1 MTSHPISWLL
11 LALPLLSAAIIQLVF
26 PRNGKIAGWLATGAA
41 GAMLLL
47 SLVLLGAAPADG
59 IGPWFSWSQAG
70 GIDIHIGLR
79 LDPLATRMM
88 LVVTGVGFLVH
99 VFSLGYMAEDDARA
113 RYFAGLSVFMF
124 SMTGIVLADNFLMMF
139 IFWELV
145 GLSSYI
151 LIGHW
156 YRKPTASAAANKA
169 FLTNRIGDFGFM
181 IGILMLWGITG
192 HFDFGGMKS
201 WAAST
206 PADPHSFL
214 MNTTLLLVFCGAVG
228 KSAQFPLHVWLPD
241 AMEGP
246 TPVSALIHAATMVAA
261 GVYMLVR
268 LQVTIG
274 AAWFEGT
281 AGTAIASIG
290 AITMVLA
297 ALIAIRQDDI
307 KRVLA
312 YSTLSQLGYMIMAV
326 GCCAGSAAMFH
337 LYTHAWFKALLF
349 LGSGAVIYACHHE
362 QNIWKMGGLAKRM
375 PVTTFSFAAG
385 TAALIAIPG
394 TSGFFSKEQ
403 ILAKALHHNPVFF
416 WLGAGVAALTA
427 FYMTRLCLVAFF
439 GKPRSE
445 HAEHAE
451 EVGPAMKWPLVA
463 LAVLAL
469 VSGFGFIASRLAPHY
484 EAHEFHFGLVFFIS
498 LAALLGGAAAAWLLY
513 SGEKDSDP
521 LADSAP
527 GRALANGLGF
537 DALYA
542 RIIAYGQDGTAAV
555 VHFFD
560 ELVINGLL
568 VGGSARVTQSCGLLF
583 RRLQSGSL
591 QAYALVVALG
601 VLMVIAFTA
610 F

>member
-1 MTSHPISWLL
+1 MPWLL
-11 LALPLLSAAIIQLVF
+11 LALPLASAALIQLVF
-26 PRNGKIAGWLATGAA
+26 PRNGKIAAFLATGSA
-41 GAMLLL
+41 GVTLLL
-47 SLVLLGAAPADG
+47 SCILLGT
-59 IGPWFSWSQAG
+59 ISNEVGPSFSWSAAG
-70 GIDIHIGLR
+70 GLDIHIGLL
-79 LDPLATRMM
+79 LDPLALRMM

-99 VFSLGYMAEDDARA
+99 VFSLGYMADDDSKA
-113 RYFAGLSVFMF
+113 RYFAGLSIFMF
-124 SMTGIVLADNFLMMF
+124 SMTGIVLASNFLMTF

-156 YRKPTASAAANKA
+156 YRKPSAADAANKA
-169 FLTNRIGDFGFM
+169 FMTNRIGDFGFM

-201 WAAST
+201 WAGGHEAN
-206 PADPHSFL
+206 PHDFL
-214 MNTTLLLVFCGAVG
+214 MNTALLLVFCGAVG

-268 LQVTIG
+268 VQVSLG
-274 AAWFEGT
+274 AEWFGGT
-281 AGTAIASIG
+281 AGTVIASIG

-297 ALIAIRQDDI
+297 AVIAIRQDDI

-326 GCCAGSAAMFH
+326 GCLAGSAAMFH

-349 LGSGAVIYACHHE
+349 LGAGAVIHACHHE

-375 PVTTFSFAAG
+375 PVTTFAFGAG

-403 ILAKALHHNPVFF
+403 ILASANHHAPVFF
-416 WLGAGVAALTA
+416 WLGAAVAALTT
-427 FYMTRLCLVAFF
+427 FYMLRLFFIAFL

-445 HAEHAE
+445 HAEHAKE
-451 EVGPAMKWPLVA
+451 SGPAMTAMKLPLVA
-463 LAVLAL
+463 LAILAL
-469 VSGFGFIASRLAPHY
+469 VSGFGFIASRLAPEYH
-484 EAHEFHFGLVFFIS
+484 AHEFHFNIVFFAS
-498 LAALLGGAAAAWLLY
+498 LAALLAGIAAAWFLY
-513 SGEKDSDP
+513 YSQPKSDP
-521 LADSAP
+521 LADTAP
-527 GRALANGLGF
+527 GRALAAGLGF

-542 RIIAYGQDGTAAV
+542 KIIAWGQDAVAAV

-560 ELVINGLL
+560 ELFINGLV
-568 VGGSARVTQSCGLLF
+568 VGGLARVTEGCGLLF

-591 QAYALVVALG
+591 QAYAFAVALG
-601 VLMVIAFTA
+601 IVIVIAFTA